1 MTASKILLI
10 IAGVLLAIAG
20 VLLLLSGSRDIRKI
34 IRKHKKED

>member
-1 MTASKILLI
+1 MEKILLI

-20 VLLLLSGSRDIRKI
+20 VLLLLSGVRDIRKI